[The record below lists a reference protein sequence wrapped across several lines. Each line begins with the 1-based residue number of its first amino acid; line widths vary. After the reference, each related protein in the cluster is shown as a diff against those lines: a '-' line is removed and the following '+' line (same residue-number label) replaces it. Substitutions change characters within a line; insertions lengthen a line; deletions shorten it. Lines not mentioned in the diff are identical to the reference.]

1 MLKLPD
7 FRAAERT
14 YDLLEQVSGR
24 AGRGERAG
32 EVIVQTY
39 WATHPAIRA
48 VVRHERDTFLA
59 PELDE
64 RSDAGYPPFGRL
76 ANVVVWG
83 KNASAVSDASARMG
97 CSISKRVP
105 QLGH

>member
-1 MLKLPD
+1 VGVINADTMLKLPD

-64 RSDAGYPPFGRL
+64 RSDAGLPALRSSRQR
-76 ANVVVWG
+76 V
-83 KNASAVSDASARMG
+83 G
-97 CSISKRVP
+97 CGEKTPRR
-105 QLGH
+105 